1 MVGIRL
7 LCIALGWA
15 FGALIF
21 GTEAVWLWDIQ
32 SFIWCGM
39 AGGMIGILLTTKQ
52 EDLDPGQLSHSENGA
67 PSLNNLHGVL
77 LLGNPILTSER
88 H

>member
-1 MVGIRL
+1 MVLCDRRRRWGLIQVVQSQHEEVRIPGMSTSQMIGIRI

-39 AGGMIGILLTTKQ
+39 AGGMIGILLTSK
-52 EDLDPGQLSHSENGA
+52 
-67 PSLNNLHGVL
+67 
-77 LLGNPILTSER
+77 
-88 H
+88 

>member
-1 MVGIRL
+1 MSKSQMVGIRL

-21 GTEAVWLWDIQ
+21 GTEAVWVWDIQ

-39 AGGMIGILLTTKQ
+39 AGGMIGILLTSK
-52 EDLDPGQLSHSENGA
+52 
-67 PSLNNLHGVL
+67 
-77 LLGNPILTSER
+77 
-88 H
+88 

>member
-1 MVGIRL
+1 MSSSQALGIRL

-21 GTEAVWLWDIQ
+21 GTEAQWLWDIQ

-39 AGGMIGILLTTKQ
+39 AGGAIGILLTSK
-52 EDLDPGQLSHSENGA
+52 
-67 PSLNNLHGVL
+67 
-77 LLGNPILTSER
+77 
-88 H
+88 